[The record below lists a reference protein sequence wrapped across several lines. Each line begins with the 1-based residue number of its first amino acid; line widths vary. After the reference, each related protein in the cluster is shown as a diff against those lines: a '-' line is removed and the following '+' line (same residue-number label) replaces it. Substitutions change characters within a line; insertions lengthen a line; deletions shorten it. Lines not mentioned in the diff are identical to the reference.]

1 MLTPHQSAHPKVLT
15 PQTSALPKLLTPQKV
30 FTPKCSPL
38 RKVLSQKCSPLA
50 TQEVSTNRHCGGGVM
65 KKAWGW
71 WCLLIELQGDG
82 LRGEPHV
89 TVKLFW
95 TNSGSLM
102 KIQQSFVCAQKSF
115 SGMFVKCYT
124 LKMKNSE
131 LNYESVCV
139 CIRVIVCGVW
149 IRLGEVTPY
158 HNTSSI
164 LSPCPKIN
172 ISPPH
177 VIFWFLNPHNTLGFQ
192 LWP

>member
-1 MLTPHQSAHPKVLT
+1 MLT
-15 PQTSALPKLLTPQKV
+15 
-30 FTPKCSPL
+30 
-38 RKVLSQKCSPLA
+38 RKGK
-50 TQEVSTNRHCGGGVM
+50 GGGGEVM

-102 KIQQSFVCAQKSF
+102 KIQQSFVCAQNSF

-164 LSPCPKIN
+164 LSPCPKIYVFPPPLFSD
-172 ISPPH
+172 SPPPP
-177 VIFWFLNPHNTLGFQ
+177 PHNTPGFQ